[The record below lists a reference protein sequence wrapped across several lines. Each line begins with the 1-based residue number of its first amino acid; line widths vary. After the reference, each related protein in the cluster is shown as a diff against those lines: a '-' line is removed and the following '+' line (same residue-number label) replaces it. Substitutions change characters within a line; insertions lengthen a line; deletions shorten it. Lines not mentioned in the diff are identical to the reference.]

1 MKNGQ
6 DLAVIINTRLT
17 ASEAAEWAEY
27 IRLNE
32 VQSSVLLRD
41 LVRRELAHRNFAK
54 IAVRERVA
62 AEKVFELFAE
72 TMAISLE
79 GPDLIQFMKI
89 VQRIAPDSEFV
100 QRNGTVSVG

>member
-27 IRLNE
+27 IRQNE

-41 LVRRELAHRNFAK
+41 LVRRELAHGNFAK
-54 IAVRERVA
+54 VAVRERAA
-62 AEKVFELFAE
+62 AERVLELFAE
-72 TMAISLE
+72 TMAMSLD
-79 GPDLIQFMKI
+79 GPDLANFMQI
-89 VQRIAPDSEFV
+89 VQRIAPESDFV
-100 QRNGTVSVG
+100 KRAGVPVG